1 VFSHGLEPRQI
12 ARSAGAGLGGFM
24 PIFVTLSF
32 LPLASIPKCVYLVL
46 CYNQC
51 ISFVAIEKYVGLF
64 LFYFD
69 STVIGGFAVTAGHF
83 VGGSCR

>member
-1 VFSHGLEPRQI
+1 
-12 ARSAGAGLGGFM
+12 M
-24 PIFVTLSF
+24 PIFSVTLSF

-64 LFYFD
+64 FVLFYLQWLVVLLLQLGI
-69 STVIGGFAVTAGHF
+69 ST
-83 VGGSCR
+83 